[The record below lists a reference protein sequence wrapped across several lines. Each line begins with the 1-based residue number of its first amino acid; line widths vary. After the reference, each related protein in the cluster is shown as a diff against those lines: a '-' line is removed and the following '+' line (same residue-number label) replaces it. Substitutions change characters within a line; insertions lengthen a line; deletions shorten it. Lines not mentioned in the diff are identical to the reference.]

1 MEQLAPDT
9 LDAPPLAGPGQGSL
23 LTFETPLPP
32 RTQS

>member
-1 MEQLAPDT
+1 MEQLAPDP

-23 LTFETPLPP
+23 LAFETPLPP